1 MYNYKLGI
9 VGAGNMSRA
18 IVSKVAES
26 GIIDKSK
33 IAVSDPFTDIGI
45 DGIINLKD
53 NVKLSSECEYILFAV
68 KPQVFREIMNDFN
81 ETKALAVIS
90 IMAGIKSDFI
100 MNVVPKSCTVIRVMP
115 NTPCMI
121 GGGMVCVAENENKSA
136 LQFTCDI
143 LGATGKVLVMLESK
157 FDAVT
162 AVSGSGPAYVYMFIE
177 AMALAGE
184 KLGLSLSDARIMA
197 SETLIGASKMAL
209 ASEKPLSELIDAVC
223 SKGGTTIEAVK
234 VFREKG
240 LYDIVNDAMTACFDR
255 SVELGKL

>member
-1 MYNYKLGI
+1 MYKYKLGV
-9 VGAGNMSRA
+9 VGAGNMARA

-26 GIIDKSK
+26 GIIDKCR

-53 NVKLSSECEYILFAV
+53 NIKLASECEYLLFAV
-68 KPQVFREIMNDFN
+68 KPQIFRDIIGDFRD
-81 ETKALAVIS
+81 TKAVAAIS

-100 MNVVPKSCTVIRVMP
+100 KNAMPKDCAVIRIMP
-115 NTPCMI
+115 NTPCMV
-121 GGGMVCVAENENKSA
+121 GSGMVCVAENENKSA
-136 LQFTCDI
+136 LNFACEI
-143 LGATGKVLVMLESK
+143 LGTTGKVLVMPESK

-184 KLGLSLSDARIMA
+184 KLGLSLSDARMMA
-197 SETLIGASKMAL
+197 AETLIGASKMAV
-209 ASEKPLSELIDAVC
+209 ASDKPLSELIDAVC

-240 LYDIVNDAMTACFDR
+240 LYDVVEEAMTACFNR
-255 SVELGKL
+255 SVELGK

>member
-9 VGAGNMSRA
+9 VGAGNMARA

-33 IAVSDPFTDIGI
+33 IAVSDPFADIGI

-53 NVKLSSECEYILFAV
+53 NDKLSNECEYILFAV
-68 KPQVFREIMNDFN
+68 KPQIFREIMNDFRK
-81 ETKALAVIS
+81 TKAFAVIS

-100 MNVVPKSCTVIRVMP
+100 MGIVPKSCTVIRVMP

-121 GGGMVCVAENENKSA
+121 GSGMVCIAENENKTA

-143 LGATGKVLVMLESK
+143 LGATGKVLVMPENK

-184 KLGLSLSDARIMA
+184 RLGLSLSDARIMA
-197 SETLIGASKMAL
+197 SKTLIGASKMAL
-209 ASEKPLSELIDAVC
+209 ASEKSLSELIDAVC

-240 LYDIVNDAMTACFDR
+240 LYDIVDEAMTACFDR
-255 SVELGKL
+255 SVELGK